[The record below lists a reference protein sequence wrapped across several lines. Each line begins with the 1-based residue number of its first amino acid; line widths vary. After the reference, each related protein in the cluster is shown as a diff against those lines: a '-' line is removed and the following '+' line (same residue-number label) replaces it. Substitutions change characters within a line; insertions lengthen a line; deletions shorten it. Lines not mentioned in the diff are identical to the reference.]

1 MRSQPFADKLKKLK
15 GFDAEGGK
23 KMGAQYDYIYEEG
36 MEKGR
41 EEGMEKGMDK
51 GMEKGRFQTYAKIIN
66 RHMLKHACSVHEAM
80 ELFEVPQNDAAGVL
94 MLVNE
99 EMHKQAAIKRQESQ
113 DSIHAMRLQVK
124 AESVQK
130 YIQKTGCTIHEAFE
144 FFEIP
149 EDDRKLMLEWIK
161 I

>member
-1 MRSQPFADKLKKLK
+1 
-15 GFDAEGGK
+15 
-23 KMGAQYDYIYEEG
+23 
-36 MEKGR
+36 
-41 EEGMEKGMDK
+41 
-51 GMEKGRFQTYAKIIN
+51 
-66 RHMLKHACSVHEAM
+66 
-80 ELFEVPQNDAAGVL
+80 

-113 DSIHAMRLQVK
+113 DDVYAMHLKGK
-124 AESVQK
+124 ADPIQK
-130 YIQKTGCTIHEAFE
+130 YIQKTGCTLEEAFE